1 MSMKVPVNT
10 MTQSELNAYLERIV
24 KSAFLEGVLWM
35 KCGGENL
42 NSMEDAITSAKN
54 SIIYEDL

>member
-10 MTQSELNAYLERIV
+10 MTQDELNTYLERVV

-35 KCGGENL
+35 KCGGKNL
-42 NSMEDAITSAKN
+42 STMEDAIASAKN
-54 SIIYEDL
+54 SIIYDGL

>member
-1 MSMKVPVNT
+1 MIVKVPVNT
-10 MTQSELNAYLERIV
+10 MTQAELNSYLERIV

-42 NSMEDAITSAKN
+42 SPMEDAIASAKN
-54 SIIYEDL
+54 SIIYDGM

>member
-10 MTQSELNAYLERIV
+10 MTQDELNAYLERVV

-35 KCGGENL
+35 KSGGENL
-42 NSMEDAITSAKN
+42 ISMEDAITSAKN
-54 SIIYEDL
+54 SIIYEGL

>member
-10 MTQSELNAYLERIV
+10 MTQAELNAYLERMV

-42 NSMEDAITSAKN
+42 SPMEDAIASAKN
-54 SIIYEDL
+54 SIIYDGL

>member
-10 MTQSELNAYLERIV
+10 MNQSELNAYLEQVV